1 MNKLLYAAVG
11 LPHPIKGLQDSI
23 DALNDKLNSIAYWAN
38 PINWFKEAGAAL
50 YHAVNSGSLDIPLL
64 IFTIAAIWLIM
75 LGAQKPKKLL
85 FWTWIVFWVLRGVL
99 LV

>member
-1 MNKLLYAAVG
+1 MNNLVYAAIS
-11 LPHPIKGLQDSI
+11 LPNPIKGLQDSI
-23 DALNDKLNSIAYWAN
+23 DALNGKIDKVIYWAN
-38 PINWFKEAGAAL
+38 PVNWFKEAGVAL
-50 YHAVNSGSLDIPLL
+50 YRTVSSGSLDIPLM

-85 FWTWIVFWVLRGVL
+85 FWTWIIFWVLRGVL